1 MAKRKTKAVEE
12 KKKKAK
18 LAKDSQLSLGLFNN
32 DVDVDE
38 NKVDWENEEQSYEL
52 KPRVVENKQ
61 VVEGLPIKTSEGK
74 VKRVQRE
81 DDFGKKLQAP
91 ESESEEE
98 EDQEQ
103 EKDADENDQS
113 NEQDEFEGDL
123 SLSPKERLIKIK
135 EEVADLA
142 SKLME
147 DPEENTS
154 CLTRL
159 RKMSMSKNMVVCQLA
174 ILSLIP
180 TFKSLAPSYRIRPLS
195 EAEKKEKVGRD
206 VAKLRQFEQALIYN
220 YKLYIDHL
228 GQLAKVSKLN
238 SENNKKIT
246 QDQVTLG
253 QLSIKACC
261 ELSAS
266 SLRHFNNRN
275 DLFTILIRRLNKKP
289 KDTEDYEIFT
299 KCLRVLESLLVDDKE
314 HGEITHEIV
323 KILCKSIGDKN
334 FRVDESVVNILLSLS
349 LLDDY
354 NPTEDDHTKKHEKVN
369 KKDRVHLSKKEK
381 KARKE
386 AKEIEQELEKAQQ
399 TITQEEREK
408 YQSKT
413 LQMVLKLY
421 LEILKAGSQSVN
433 LSESKQNDAG
443 LLMAPV
449 LEGLSR
455 FGKMANFDLLGD
467 FLEVLREIM
476 LDIIDN
482 HSLDSEEGD
491 TIEGGLYDGRQ
502 IRTILLCIVTS
513 FSLTLNHASMGKLPI
528 SIDLSKFASSLYLV
542 LTDMSLDCDL
552 EFGHKSLR
560 LLDPLSETNRLEKPS
575 VNVSTK
581 SELLLHSLDSV
592 FFRSKNGSISRA
604 ISFTK
609 RLYMSILHTPEK
621 TSLATLKFIGK
632 LVNKHGESLKGLWD
646 TEERISGEG
655 SYNLG
660 TERPDK
666 EVELDRSNAVA
677 ATLWENVLLDKHYSP
692 MVRDGSRSLMKMSK
706 MNDRR

>member
-18 LAKDSQLSLGLFNN
+18 LAKDAQLSLGLFSN

-38 NKVDWENEEQSYEL
+38 NKADWENEEQSYEL
-52 KPRVVENKQ
+52 KPRIVENKQ

-81 DDFGKKLQAP
+81 DDFGKKQQAP
-91 ESESEEE
+91 ESESEEVE
-98 EDQEQ
+98 EEEQ
-103 EKDADENDQS
+103 KKDGDENDE
-113 NEQDEFEGDL
+113 NKQDEFEGDL
-123 SLSPKERLIKIK
+123 NLSPKERLIKIK
-135 EEVADLA
+135 EEIADLA

-180 TFKSLAPSYRIRPLS
+180 TFKSLAPGYRIRPLS
-195 EAEKKEKVGRD
+195 EAEKKEKVSRD

-220 YKLYIDHL
+220 YKLYIDNL

-261 ELSAS
+261 ELITS

-275 DLFTILIRRLNKKP
+275 DLFTIIIRRLNKKP
-289 KDTEDYEIFT
+289 KDAEDYEIFT

-354 NPTEDDHTKKHEKVN
+354 NPTEDDQTKKHEKVN

-433 LSESKQNDAG
+433 LSESKQNDAS

-476 LDIIDN
+476 LDIIEN
-482 HSLDSEEGD
+482 HSLDSEED
-491 TIEGGLYDGRQ
+491 DSIEGGLYDGRQ

-632 LVNKHGESLKGLWD
+632 LVNRHGESLKGLWD
-646 TEERISGEG
+646 TEEKISGEG

-666 EVELDRSNAVA
+666 EVELDRCNAAA